1 MSGSWSDI
9 NYGYDQIGLNDPFDD
24 EINIKHDNNTYK
36 FSYEKNSE
44 RKRCDELLFDLQKS
58 EEKIERLKKRN
69 CLLNNKKKKIP
80 KEKILKEKKNYKI
93 KLFNEG
99 TITLNIYIL
108 LFIVIFIM
116 QLQIYENNKLINRAI
131 NSLSKK
137 DT

>member
-1 MSGSWSDI
+1 MSGSWSDT

-36 FSYEKNSE
+36 FSYEKNAE

-69 CLLNNKKKKIP
+69 YLLVNNKKKIP
-80 KEKILKEKKNYKI
+80 KEKKPNINKI
-93 KLFNEG
+93 FSEG
-99 TITLNIYIL
+99 TITLNIYII

-116 QLQIYENNKLINRAI
+116 QLQIYENNKLINRTI
-131 NSLSKK
+131 NSLPKK

>member
-36 FSYEKNSE
+36 FSYGKSAE

-58 EEKIERLKKRN
+58 EEQIERLKKRN
-69 CLLNNKKKKIP
+69 YLLNNKKKKTT
-80 KEKILKEKKNYKI
+80 KEKKNNKI
-93 KLFNEG
+93 KLFSDG

-116 QLQIYENNKLINRAI
+116 QLQIYENNKLIDKTI
-131 NSLSKK
+131 NSLPKK

>member
-24 EINIKHDNNTYK
+24 EINIKHNSDTYK
-36 FSYEKNSE
+36 FSYEKSAE
-44 RKRCDELLFDLQKS
+44 KKRCDELLFDLQKY
-58 EEKIERLKKRN
+58 EEKIEKLKKRN
-69 CLLNNKKKKIP
+69 YLLNSNKIKKVP
-80 KEKILKEKKNYKI
+80 KERKTNKI